1 MAVGATDTGKG
12 RPVPLRVYDSWW
24 TVSATALGAVLLI
37 TGGLWMSTHLRTD
50 PALHDAA
57 LFVHLASL
65 VLGFGAVLSAD
76 WYGALWLTGR
86 CSLGEVTAATARLHT
101 PIWAG
106 LAGLVGSGVMLH
118 PDLGSPLTQT
128 KLLLVLILT
137 VNGLQAGALGERL
150 NAHGAAAAGRDGAP
164 AAVPTALLVRCAVTA
179 GLSQICWWGA
189 VVIGFL
195 NTRN

>member
-1 MAVGATDTGKG
+1 MAVGATDMSEG
-12 RPVPLRVYDSWW
+12 RPAPLRIYDSWW
-24 TVSATALGAVLLI
+24 TLCAAALGAALLL
-37 TGGLWMSTHLRTD
+37 TGGLWVSTHLRTD

-86 CSLGEVTAATARLHT
+86 CSPGRGHRRHRPPAHPDLGRAGRLA
-101 PIWAG
+101 WS
-106 LAGLVGSGVMLH
+106 SGVMLH

-128 KLLLVLILT
+128 KLALVLILT
-137 VNGLQAGALGERL
+137 VNGFQAGALGERL
-150 NAHGAAAAGRDGAP
+150 VAHQAAAGPDGAP
-164 AAVPTALLVRCAVTA
+164 AAVPVPLLVRCAATA

-189 VVIGFL
+189 A
-195 NTRN
+195 